1 MFLRRFRKPK
11 STADTTDR
19 TAELIARYRT
29 TGDVALLGE
38 LYEPYMELVY
48 AVCYKYLR
56 DEEEAKDA
64 VMQLF
69 EQLVVDLR
77 RHEVQQFLPW
87 LHSVS
92 RNYCLMLL
100 RKRQNRPQ
108 MALLD
113 SILADDEY
121 TLPASADDPDRE
133 EDLTRMEACLQLLPP
148 EQRTCLTLFYLEKK
162 SYVEVSDQT
171 GYELKQVKSYLQNGR
186 RKLKLCL
193 SDPQYAAGT
202 VRNTTSRQ

>member
-1 MFLRRFRKPK
+1 MFLRRFRKQK
-11 STADTTDR
+11 SAADTTDR

-69 EQLVVDLR
+69 EQLVVELR
-77 RHEVQQFLPW
+77 RHEVQQFVPW

-108 MALLD
+108 MTLLD
-113 SILADDEY
+113 SLLNDDEY
-121 TLPASADDPDRE
+121 TQPVSTDDPDRE
-133 EDLTRMEACLQLLPP
+133 EDLSRMEACLQQLPP
-148 EQRTCLTLFYLEKK
+148 EQRTCLTLFYLETK
-162 SYVEVSDQT
+162 SYVEVAELT
-171 GYELKQVKSYLQNGR
+171 GYDLKQVKSYLQNGR

-193 SDPQYAAGT
+193 SDSQHVAGT
-202 VRNTTSRQ
+202 VRNTTSL

>member
-11 STADTTDR
+11 PAADPADR
-19 TAELIARYRT
+19 PAELLAQYRA

-100 RKRQNRPQ
+100 RRRQGRPQ
-108 MALLD
+108 MAMLD
-113 SILADDEY
+113 SVLADEDE
-121 TLPASADDPDRE
+121 SALTSTVDEPDRE
-133 EDLTRMEACLQLLPP
+133 EDLSRMEACLQTLPI

-162 SYVEVSDQT
+162 SYADVSEQT
-171 GYELKQVKSYLQNGR
+171 GYDLKQVKSYLQNGR

-193 SDPQYAAGT
+193 SDPQGISGA
-202 VRNTTSRQ
+202 VRNTTS